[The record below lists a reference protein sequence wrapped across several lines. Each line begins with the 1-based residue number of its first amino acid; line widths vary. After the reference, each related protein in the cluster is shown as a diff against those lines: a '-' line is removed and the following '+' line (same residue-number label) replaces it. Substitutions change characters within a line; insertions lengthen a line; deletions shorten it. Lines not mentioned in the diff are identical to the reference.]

1 MNIPEAVAAVQEWR
15 EDPPGGAIVPPVD
28 GAQEEDRVEALLLNI
43 EGFEG
48 PIDVLLQLA
57 RDQKVDLARISILD
71 LARQYLGFID
81 RAQALRLDLAAE
93 YLVMAAWLAYLKSRL
108 LLPKAP
114 LDEEEPDGATM
125 AEALAFQLRRLE
137 AMQEAGR
144 ALMAR
149 PRLGDGVFARGAPEV
164 FPVTFE
170 TAYDA
175 SLYDLLR
182 SYGDIRK
189 RAESAIYA
197 PPGFTLMSMEE
208 AMERVTKMLGRLP
221 RHGIQSVWTTLA
233 AFLPAGVANQLLSRS
248 SMASIFT
255 ASLELVKQGRL
266 EIRQDGAFR
275 TIYVRETGGSG

>member
-1 MNIPEAVAAVQEWR
+1 MSADRAAALEWQEDPAGAAVVQ
-15 EDPPGGAIVPPVD
+15 P
-28 GAQEEDRVEALLLNI
+28 QTEEDADSVDSLLLNI

-57 RDQKVDLARISILD
+57 RDQKVDLAKISILD

-114 LDEEEPDGATM
+114 QDEEEPDGATM

-144 ALMAR
+144 TLMAR
-149 PRLGDGVFARGAPEV
+149 PRLGEGVFARGAPEI
-164 FPVTFE
+164 FPVTFD
-170 TAYDA
+170 TAWDA
-175 SLYDLLR
+175 TLYDLLR
-182 SYGDIRK
+182 AYGDIRK

-208 AMERVTKMLGRLP
+208 AMERMTKMLGRLP
-221 RHGIQSVWTTLA
+221 RQGAQSVWTTLA
-233 AFLPAGVANQLLSRS
+233 DFLPAGIADRLLGRS
-248 SMASIFT
+248 SVASLFT

-275 TIYVRETGGSG
+275 TIYVRGMEAQRE

>member
-1 MNIPEAVAAVQEWR
+1 MSADTAAALEWQEDPAGAAVA
-15 EDPPGGAIVPPVD
+15 PPQVGEEADSVD
-28 GAQEEDRVEALLLNI
+28 SLLLNI

-57 RDQKVDLARISILD
+57 RDQKVDLAKISILD

-114 LDEEEPDGATM
+114 QDEEEPDGATM

-144 ALMAR
+144 TLMAR
-149 PRLGDGVFARGAPEV
+149 PRLGEGVFARGAPEI
-164 FPVTFE
+164 FPVTFD
-170 TAYDA
+170 TAWDA
-175 SLYDLLR
+175 TLYDLLR
-182 SYGDIRK
+182 AYGDIRK

-208 AMERVTKMLGRLP
+208 AMERMTKMLGRLP
-221 RHGIQSVWTTLA
+221 RQGAQSVWTTLA
-233 AFLPAGVANQLLSRS
+233 DFLPAGIADRLLGRS
-248 SMASIFT
+248 SVASIFT

-275 TIYVRETGGSG
+275 TIYVRGMETQSE

>member
-1 MNIPEAVAAVQEWR
+1 MSAAEPAAIQEWQ
-15 EDPPGGAIVPPVD
+15 EDPAGGAVVPP
-28 GAQEEDRVEALLLNI
+28 GTGEDPDSVEALLLNV

-57 RDQKVDLARISILD
+57 RDQKVDLAKISILE

-144 ALMAR
+144 TLMAR
-149 PRLGDGVFARGAPEV
+149 PRLGDGVFARGAPEI
-164 FPVTFE
+164 FPVTFD

-175 SLYDLLR
+175 TLYDLLR
-182 SYGDIRK
+182 AYGDIRK
-189 RAESAIYA
+189 RAESTIYA

-221 RHGIQSVWTTLA
+221 RQGAQSVWTTLA
-233 AFLPAGVANQLLSRS
+233 AFLPAGIADRLLSRS
-248 SMASIFT
+248 SLASVFT

-275 TIYVRETGGSG
+275 AIYVRETGAQGE